1 MKLKTLKDI
10 RNLKNKRVLV
20 RVGLDCPIKNGR
32 VVDDTRIRA
41 VLPTIRY
48 LAKKKAKV
56 ILISH
61 LGRPQGRKIKRYSLK
76 PVFNNLETK
85 FPSGISDLKFVNDCL
100 GKQVNLVITKLK
112 PGDVVLLEN
121 LRFYSE
127 EEKNDLKFAKRLA
140 NLADLYVNE
149 AFSNCHRQH
158 ASMSAITKYL
168 PSYAGLIL
176 EKEIKALS
184 LALRVPR
191 SSCLVIMGGRKI
203 STKIKPIKRFIKIA
217 GQILIGGAL
226 ASNFFKAA
234 GYQIGK
240 SFYEP
245 KMIKIAQQLS
255 KNKKIILPFDVKIK
269 ARKRA
274 LIFNVGELNNLG
286 KNFEI
291 LDIGP
296 KTVKLFQKF
305 IKSAKIIV
313 WNGPMGYF
321 EDKRFSSGTKLITQA
336 IFANKKAQI
345 IIGGG
350 ETIAALK
357 KFKVYPVKSDEV
369 GAEQFNRVNSLRFK
383 VRNKNRVFVSTGGGA
398 MLEFLSGKT
407 LSGIKP
413 LIIKNK

>member
-1 MKLKTLKDI
+1 MGMVAEFLIQNMKLKTIKQV

-20 RVGLDCPIKNGR
+20 RVGFDCPIKNGR
-32 VVDDTRIRA
+32 VIDDTRIQA
-41 VLPTIRY
+41 VLPTIKY

-56 ILISH
+56 ILITH

-85 FPSGISDLKFVNDCL
+85 FPSLKFINDCIDPNV
-100 GKQVNLVITKLK
+100 KKAVDKMR
-112 PGDVVLLEN
+112 PGDVILLEN
-121 LRFYSE
+121 LRFYPG

-140 NLADLYVNE
+140 NLADFYVNE

-158 ASMSAITKYL
+158 ASMGAIAKYL
-168 PSYAGLIL
+168 PSYTGLLL

-184 LALRVPR
+184 LVLRVPR

-217 GQILIGGAL
+217 DQILIGGAL
-226 ASNFFKAA
+226 ASNFFKAV

-269 ARKRA
+269 AGKRA

-291 LDIGP
+291 LDIGT
-296 KTVKLFQKF
+296 KTIKLFQKF

-313 WNGPMGYF
+313 WNGPVGYF

-357 KFKVYPVKSDEV
+357 KFKVYSLKS
-369 GAEQFNRVNSLRFK
+369 K
-383 VRNKNRVFVSTGGGA
+383 VRDKNKVFISTGGGA

-407 LSGIKP
+407 LPGIKP
-413 LIIKNK
+413 LIK